1 MRSTLGSHPAV
12 REMPIWLRLCS
23 VVMTVELRHLRAF
36 LAIAA
41 EGTITRAAARLHVTQ
56 PALSRTLRQLEAHL
70 GARLIDRSTHHLQLT
85 AAGHAFRPRAAA
97 AVTAVDEALA
107 PAGAGT
113 WPLRL
118 GHAWSALGE
127 HTTPLLRRWNQEH
140 PDTPLQLLRVDD
152 RTAGLGHGTVD
163 IAVIRGEADLP
174 AELNPVV
181 LLLEPRVVAV
191 AADSPLARKA
201 RLTLHDLIDESI
213 AVNTIAGTT
222 ALDLWP
228 ADDTPND
235 TLEVA
240 NTDDWIAAI
249 AAGHAVGITTT
260 ATAATYPNPEVAYLP
275 LVGVPAVT
283 VYLAWRHPPSH
294 PAVPDFIA
302 LARRLFPP
310 PEGGLS

>member
-1 MRSTLGSHPAV
+1 
-12 REMPIWLRLCS
+12 MPSLLRLCS

-85 AAGHAFRPRAAA
+85 AAGHAFQPRAAA
-97 AVTAVDEALA
+97 AVTAVDEALD
-107 PAGAGT
+107 PARAGT

-127 HTTPLLRRWNQEH
+127 HTTTLLRRWKREH

-152 RTAGLGHGTVD
+152 RTAGLHHGTVD
-163 IAVIRGEADLP
+163 VAVIRGEADLP
-174 AELNPVV
+174 AEVKTVV
-181 LLLEPRVVAV
+181 LLLEPRVAAV
-191 AADSPLARKA
+191 AADSPLTQKA
-201 RLTLHDLIDESI
+201 RLSLHDLIAKSI

-222 ALDLWP
+222 ALGLWP
-228 ADDTPND
+228 PGDTPND
-235 TLEVA
+235 TIEVA

-249 AAGHAVGITTT
+249 AAGDAVGVTTT
-260 ATAATYPNPEVAYLP
+260 ATAATYPNPAVAYIP
-275 LVGVPAVT
+275 LIDVPAVT
-283 VYLAWRHPPSH
+283 VYLAWMQPPSH
-294 PAVPDFIA
+294 PAVSDFIA
-302 LARRLFPP
+302 LARRLIPP
-310 PEGGLS
+310 PPGTTATV